1 MQPSTRPDEDA
12 IDHFMAKHERRN
24 EAGATGPAGYKE
36 AKPAAVVGVRVRA
49 NEAYVNRKQLH
60 DTAQALEFFLVHRPT
75 ATGLTTDGDGW
86 YPAADVATHL
96 TRALGY
102 TVSEDDVYAASK
114 ESCLV
119 HIQTRSGHVRPTD
132 RNRSRG
138 VVYPDILYLASSAG
152 EREVFTQ
159 QDSVSYPT
167 RSLAM
172 HALEETA
179 WRTAHRSTTSTPE
192 VLYVNRQRARRGG
205 VRFYRNK
212 RTGLFE
218 ADHVRVQ
225 DVLNL
230 KGDYAEQHSA
240 GGIPVTLDENGQP
253 RMALIQVKRR
263 SRTTWEVAKGKLDPG
278 ETPEVAAVREVQ
290 EEMGIGVP
298 MRIHEF
304 VTKNRYG
311 FYVTPSQ
318 PRLKTVHLYL
328 LQPLKPITTAFR
340 PAHDEG
346 IGDVR
351 WFSPDEACDVVRHS
365 SLIPAIRL
373 ARDILANSPIR
384 PIT

>member
-1 MQPSTRPDEDA
+1 M
-12 IDHFMAKHERRN
+12 
-24 EAGATGPAGYKE
+24 
-36 AKPAAVVGVRVRA
+36 
-49 NEAYVNRKQLH
+49 NRKQLQ
-60 DTAQALEFFLVHRPT
+60 DVTRGLEFGIVHRPEST
-75 ATGLTTDGDGW
+75 QLRPDDDGW
-86 YPAADVATHL
+86 YAVSQVAEHL
-96 TRALGY
+96 TATLGFD
-102 TVSEDDVYAASK
+102 VRDEDVFAACK
-114 ESCLV
+114 DACLV
-119 HIQTRSGHVRPTD
+119 HIQTRAGSVRPTD

-138 VVYPDILYLASSAG
+138 VVYPDILYLASNAADRAG
-152 EREVFTQ
+152 FMEQGRV
-159 QDSVSYPT
+159 VYPD
-167 RSLAM
+167 RSLTM
-172 HALEETA
+172 HELEETA
-179 WRTAHRSTTSTPE
+179 WRTAHRNHAPAPE

-218 ADHVRVQ
+218 ADHLRIQ

-230 KGDYAEQHSA
+230 KGEYAEQHSA
-240 GGIPVTLDENGQP
+240 GGIPVTLDEHGQP

-263 SRTTWEVAKGKLDPG
+263 NRTTWEVAKGKLDPG

-304 VTKNRYG
+304 VTKIRYG
-311 FYVTPSQ
+311 FYVTPNQ

-328 LQPLKPITTAFR
+328 LQPLEPITTAFR
-340 PAHDEG
+340 PAQDEG

-351 WFSPDEACDVVRHS
+351 WFSPDEACDIVRHS

-384 PIT
+384 PIR